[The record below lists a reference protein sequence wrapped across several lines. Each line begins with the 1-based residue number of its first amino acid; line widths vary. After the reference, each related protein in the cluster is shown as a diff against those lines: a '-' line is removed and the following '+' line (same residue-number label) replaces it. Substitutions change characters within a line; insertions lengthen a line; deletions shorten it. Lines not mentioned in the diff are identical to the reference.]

1 MVRNLQVELA
11 DRPLGLMPSH
21 AWNSLANRGRHLLQ
35 TVSLDGQECLCAS
48 LGGRDERAHAS
59 HYTSAELSS
68 PLLSISGLFSSHLH
82 VFTDGNVRGIL
93 VPGLLCKFFVQ
104 TLATGRRRK
113 KIGSIGL
120 ITLLISIFLFLRPDL
135 MMRVWP
141 WKLTLLTAR
150 VMSGLFALTGVG
162 ELCIALDARWSAVR
176 IALQSQMI
184 GMAAIVVAIFVSWSN
199 FDQANIL
206 TWGFVGGMLFL
217 LIASP
222 MLYLWLEGRRRK
234 GAVRL

>member
-1 MVRNLQVELA
+1 
-11 DRPLGLMPSH
+11 
-21 AWNSLANRGRHLLQ
+21 
-35 TVSLDGQECLCAS
+35 
-48 LGGRDERAHAS
+48 
-59 HYTSAELSS
+59 
-68 PLLSISGLFSSHLH
+68 
-82 VFTDGNVRGIL
+82 
-93 VPGLLCKFFVQ
+93 LCKFFVQ
-104 TLATGRRRK
+104 TLATRRRRK